1 MTIRVVLADDHRIM
15 RQGLA
20 ALLDREPDIRIVGE
34 AADGVEAV
42 KASLALR
49 PDMVIADL
57 TMPKLNGIEAIRRIL
72 DRMPETKTICLSI
85 HSDPQR
91 VAAVIDAGIRGYLL
105 KDCAFEELV
114 QAVRLV
120 LCDKVYLSPEIAGI
134 VLEGYRGRR
143 SDAEASAFSDLTT
156 REREILQL
164 LAEGHATKDIAN
176 RLNVSPKTVGAH
188 REHVMRKLEI
198 HNIAEL
204 TRYAILEGLTS
215 LELNRGSTL
224 VS

>member
-1 MTIRVVLADDHRIM
+1 MTFSAVLADDHHIM

-20 ALLDREPDIRIVGE
+20 LLLEREPDIRVVGE
-34 AADGVEAV
+34 AADGLEAV

-49 PDMVIADL
+49 PDLVIADL
-57 TMPKLNGIEAIRRIL
+57 SMPKLNGIEAIRRIL
-72 DRMPETKTICLSI
+72 DKLPETKTICLSV

-91 VAAVIDAGIRGYLL
+91 VAAVIDAGARGYLL

-114 QAVRLV
+114 RAVRLV
-120 LCDKVYLSPEIAGI
+120 LRDKVYLSPEIAGI

-143 SDAEASAFSDLTT
+143 SEAESSAFSGLTT
-156 REREILQL
+156 REREVLQL

-176 RLNVSPKTVGAH
+176 RLKVSPKTVGAH

-204 TRYAILEGLTS
+204 TRYAIMEGLTS
-215 LELNRGSTL
+215 LELNRGSTR

>member
-1 MTIRVVLADDHRIM
+1 MTIRVVLADDHQIM

-20 ALLDREPDIRIVGE
+20 ALLEREPDIDIVGE

-42 KASLALR
+42 KACLALR
-49 PDMVIADL
+49 PDLLIADL
-57 TMPKLNGIEAIRRIL
+57 SMPKLNGIDAIRRVL
-72 DRMPETKTICLSI
+72 DRMPEIRTMCLSI

-91 VAAVIDAGIRGYLL
+91 VAAVIVAGARGYLL
-105 KDCAFEELV
+105 KDCAFKELV

-120 LCDKVYLSPEIAGI
+120 LSDKVYLSPEIAGI
-134 VLEGYRGRR
+134 VLESYRGRR
-143 SDAEASAFSDLTT
+143 SDTEASAFSGLTT
-156 REREILQL
+156 REREVLQL
-164 LAEGHATKDIAN
+164 LAEGHATKDIAH
-176 RLNVSPKTVGAH
+176 RLKVSPKTVGAH

-215 LELNRGSTL
+215 LELRRGATL
-224 VS
+224 AS

>member
-1 MTIRVVLADDHRIM
+1 MTIRVVLADDHRII
-15 RQGLA
+15 REGLV
-20 ALLDREPDIRIVGE
+20 ALLDREPDICIVAE

-42 KASLALR
+42 NATLELR
-49 PDMVIADL
+49 PDLVIADL
-57 TMPKLNGIEAIRRIL
+57 SMPKLNGIEAIRRIL
-72 DRMPETKTICLSI
+72 DKMPETRTMCLSI

-91 VAAVIDAGIRGYLL
+91 VAAAIDAGARGYLL

-120 LCDKVYLSPEIAGI
+120 LDDKVYLSPEIAGI

-143 SDAEASAFSDLTT
+143 SHAKASSFSGLTT
-156 REREILQL
+156 REREVLQL
-164 LAEGHATKDIAN
+164 LAEGHATKDIAC
-176 RLNVSPKTVGAH
+176 RLKVSPKTVGAH

-215 LELNRGSTL
+215 LELHRGSTL
-224 VS
+224 AS